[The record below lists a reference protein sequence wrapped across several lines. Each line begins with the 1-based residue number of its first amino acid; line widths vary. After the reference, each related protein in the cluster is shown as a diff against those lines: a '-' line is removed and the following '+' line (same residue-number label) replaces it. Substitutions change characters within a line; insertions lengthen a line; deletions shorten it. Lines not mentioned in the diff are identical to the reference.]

1 MSSGNSVMQL
11 ETGTGWTRGLN
22 NLLRGELGRWF
33 GTRQWW
39 VQVLI
44 WAAVANGIPLMAVLG
59 APDSAGMELPMLF
72 NVFLGIGAP
81 IGVCILMQ
89 DAIVGE
95 KQSGTAAW
103 VLSKPVSRLAFL
115 TSKLVGNGLGI
126 AATMVLAPGLLMYLA
141 SALIMD
147 TPLPPLGFLAGL
159 GAHLVNLLFY
169 VGLTLLLGAR
179 FDHGAPVIGLPLA
192 FLFAQQYLPGLA
204 PELVHV
210 IPWSLTAPLGGS
222 SEPVVTTAL
231 MTGVAPA
238 SYLPLVTTLAV
249 AVLCVAGAIW
259 IFRRQD
265 L

>member
-22 NLLRGELGRWF
+22 NLLHGELVRWF

-147 TPLPPLGFLAGL
+147 TTLPPLGFLAGL
-159 GAHLVNLLFY
+159 GAHLANLFFY

-179 FDHGAPVIGLPLA
+179 YDHVAPVIGLPLA

-204 PELVHV
+204 PELMHA
-210 IPWSLTAPLGGS
+210 IPWSLTAPPSGS
-222 SEPVVTTAL
+222 TEPSVATAL
-231 MTGVAPA
+231 MTGVPA
-238 SYLPLVTTLAV
+238 VSYLPLVTTLAV

-259 IFRRQD
+259 IFHRQD

>member
-11 ETGTGWTRGLN
+11 ETGSGWTRGLN
-22 NLLRGELGRWF
+22 NLLHGELGRWF

-39 VQVLI
+39 VQILI
-44 WAAVANGIPLMAVLG
+44 WAAVANGIPLMAALG
-59 APDSAGMELPMLF
+59 TRDSAAVDLTMMF
-72 NVFLGIGAP
+72 NLFLGIGAP

-89 DAIVGE
+89 EAIVGE

-115 TSKLVGNGLGI
+115 TGKLVGNGLGI
-126 AATMVLAPGLLMYLA
+126 AATMVLVPGLVMYLA

-147 TPLPPLGFLAGL
+147 TTLPPLGFLAGL
-159 GAHLVNLLFY
+159 GAHLANLFFY

-192 FLFAQQYLPGLA
+192 FLFVQQFLPNLA
-204 PELVHV
+204 HELAYA
-210 IPWSLTAPLGGS
+210 IPWSLTAPPGGGA
-222 SEPVVTTAL
+222 EPAVTTAL
-231 MTGVAPA
+231 MTGVPA
-238 SYLPLVTTLAV
+238 ASLLPLVSTLAV
-249 AVLCVAGAIW
+249 AVLSVAGAIW
-259 IFRRQD
+259 IFSRQD